1 MHKRF
6 NIDDLEYFLHINQ
19 SGDIWLDLEGGVT
32 RKGSAW
38 RSPCADLFW
47 DEPNFEDV
55 DLGINGLT
63 VFIKVKNILLQHVFG
78 MKPGRL
84 GFSAS
89 TGRKIP
95 IYRWMAH
102 RLARQL
108 RNYTLVEFPEGAF
121 NFYRLANTAFANGGV
136 WEGIE

>member
-6 NIDDLEYFLHINQ
+6 NIDYLEYFLHINQ
-19 SGDIWLDLEGGVT
+19 SGDICLDLEGGVT
-32 RKGSAW
+32 REGSAW
-38 RSPCADLFW
+38 RSPCTDLFW

-55 DLGINGLT
+55 DLGINTLT
-63 VFIKVKNILLQHVFG
+63 VFMKVKSILLQHVFG

-108 RNYTLVEFPEGAF
+108 RNYTLMEFPEGVF
-121 NFYRLANTAFANGGV
+121 NFYRLANTVFVNGGE